1 MKSIGIDIGTTTI
14 SIVLVDHPDLTV
26 IQSLTLP
33 GDTFLPT
40 ARPWERLQDVLSI
53 LKKALP
59 ALEGLLEGHG
69 DIAAIG
75 LTGQMHGIVY
85 LDRDGRPV
93 SPLYTWQD
101 GRGNLPC
108 HRSGKSVCAALNES
122 FGVKAATGYGLITHL
137 YNMEQGLVPPAAVS
151 LCTIADYLGIALTGR
166 TSPLLHISQAASLG
180 LYDCNMNCFNQNIV
194 SSLGIPAAF
203 LPPVT
208 SRPDMLGT
216 FRGIPVFV
224 SIGDNQASFLGSV
237 RENGRSAFHG
247 RGASHR
253 DSVLVN
259 IGTGS
264 QISVLSDTCFESSGI
279 EARPFTADSYLLV
292 GAALCGGAAYAA
304 LERFFR
310 EYAVAAGGKDQPQY
324 DIMQEFLTEPHD
336 PAQNWLVRTAFL
348 GTRENPEDTGS
359 ITGIRLDNF
368 RPAAL
373 IRGVLNGMAQELYDL
388 YRIIQQGVG
397 ISCTR
402 LIASGNGVRKN
413 SALQDILQ
421 ERFGMK
427 PEIEQHE
434 EEAAFGAALFAH
446 SALSQ
451 NEFA

>member
-1 MKSIGIDIGTTTI
+1 
-14 SIVLVDHPDLTV
+14 
-26 IQSLTLP
+26 
-33 GDTFLPT
+33 
-40 ARPWERLQDVLSI
+40 
-53 LKKALP
+53 
-59 ALEGLLEGHG
+59 
-69 DIAAIG
+69 
-75 LTGQMHGIVY
+75 
-85 LDRDGRPV
+85 
-93 SPLYTWQD
+93 
-101 GRGNLPC
+101 
-108 HRSGKSVCAALNES
+108 
-122 FGVKAATGYGLITHL
+122 
-137 YNMEQGLVPPAAVS
+137 
-151 LCTIADYLGIALTGR
+151 
-166 TSPLLHISQAASLG
+166 
-180 LYDCNMNCFNQNIV
+180 
-194 SSLGIPAAF
+194 
-203 LPPVT
+203 
-208 SRPDMLGT
+208 MLGA
-216 FRGIPVFV
+216 FRDIPVFV

-237 RENGRSAFHG
+237 GKS
-247 RGASHR
+247 R